1 MPAISSSISIMPARP
16 GVLETMGRNGH
27 EPCVV
32 VQTGLGHL
40 QAWVRVSTTCLQPE
54 LATALGRQLAHAYRG
69 DLAST
74 DWRYLGRLAGFR
86 KHKLQRRTAR
96 EGSGGAMLR
105 ADAAVCSM
113 RHHSRSCRST
123 CCW

>member
-1 MPAISSSISIMPARP
+1 MPARP